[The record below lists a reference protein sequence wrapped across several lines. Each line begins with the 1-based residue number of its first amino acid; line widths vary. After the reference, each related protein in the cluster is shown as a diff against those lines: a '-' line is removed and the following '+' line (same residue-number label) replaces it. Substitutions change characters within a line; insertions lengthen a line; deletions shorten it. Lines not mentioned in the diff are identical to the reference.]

1 MSKSILFS
9 SRNMPVNPFARWQE
23 GEKKNHYAN
32 ADTASSEGRL
42 VIAGIIE
49 NYFSCP

>member
-1 MSKSILFS
+1 MIESILFS
-9 SRNMPVNPFARWQE
+9 SRDVPVNPLARRQE

-32 ADTASSEGRL
+32 ADTAGSESRL

-49 NYFSCP
+49 NYFACP